1 MKKLYSVFIVESLT
15 ANTIT
20 LSSLGLIRIA
30 LVFDLLTI
38 DRLKSENKYL
48 NEKEL
53 TFHQNR
59 ENTSKE
65 PSITLS
71 LVEYSRLR
79 ERI

>member
-65 PSITLS
+65 TSITLS